1 MRGII
6 YNTIMKKYSIVL
18 DTNVIIA
25 ALRSKKGA
33 SFKLVSLLEYN
44 KFILN
49 ISVPLILEY
58 ESIVVRELNHIKINK
73 KDLDIFLDFVC
84 TIGKKYDIYYL
95 WRPFLKDPK
104 DDFILELA
112 YTSDSDFIITF
123 NKKDFIGAQE
133 FGLKILSPQ
142 EFLDLLEKN
151 K

>member
-1 MRGII
+1 LRGII

>member
-1 MRGII
+1 
-6 YNTIMKKYSIVL
+6 MKKYSIVL

-33 SFKLVSLLEYN
+33 SFKLFSLLEYN

-58 ESIVVRELNHIKINK
+58 ESIVVRELNHLKINK
-73 KDLDIFLDFVC
+73 NDLDILLDFIC

-123 NKKDFIGAQE
+123 NKKDFIGVQE
-133 FGLKILSPQ
+133 FGIKILSPQ
-142 EFLDLLEKN
+142 EFLFLLEKN

>member
-1 MRGII
+1 
-6 YNTIMKKYSIVL
+6 MKKYSIVL

-58 ESIVVRELNHIKINK
+58 ESIVVRELNHLKINK
-73 KDLDIFLDFVC
+73 KDLDIFLDYIC

-112 YTSDSDFIITF
+112 YTSDSEYRNRYI
-123 NKKDFIGAQE
+123 KE
-133 FGLKILSPQ
+133 
-142 EFLDLLEKN
+142 
-151 K
+151 

>member
-1 MRGII
+1 
-6 YNTIMKKYSIVL
+6 MKKYSIVL

-58 ESIVVRELNHIKINK
+58 ESIVVRELNHLKINK
-73 KDLDIFLDFVC
+73 KDLDIFLDYIC

-123 NKKDFIGAQE
+123 NKKYFRGAQE
-133 FGLKILSPQ
+133 FGIKTL
-142 EFLDLLEKN
+142 
-151 K
+151 

>member
-1 MRGII
+1 
-6 YNTIMKKYSIVL
+6 MKKYSIVL

-58 ESIVVRELNHIKINK
+58 ESIVVRELNHLKINK
-73 KDLDIFLDFVC
+73 KDLDIFLDYIC

-123 NKKDFIGAQE
+123 NKKDFRGAQE
-133 FGLKILSPQ
+133 FGIKTLSPQ